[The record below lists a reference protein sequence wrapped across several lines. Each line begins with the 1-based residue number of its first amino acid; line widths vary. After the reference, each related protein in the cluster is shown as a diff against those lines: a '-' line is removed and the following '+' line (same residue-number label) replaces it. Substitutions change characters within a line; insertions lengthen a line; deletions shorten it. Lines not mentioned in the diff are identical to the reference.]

1 MKTIL
6 IIDWPSIEVPESYAR
21 AGYKVIV
28 KGGPGPKD
36 YSAYECVEGVVTIR
50 QLGRAPDAA
59 DFVYAY
65 RPFDE
70 VPGIVGLAKNLQATK
85 LWIHGLSDAQQL
97 EAAALASAQG
107 IELIEFRPDDGMV

>member
-6 IIDWPSIEVPESYAR
+6 IIDWPSPELPESYAR
-21 AGYKVIV
+21 AGFKVIV

-50 QLGRAPDAA
+50 QLDRAPDNA
-59 DFVYAY
+59 DLVYAY
-65 RPFDE
+65 RPFGE
-70 VPGIVGLAKNLQATK
+70 LPAILGTAKNLRAAK
-85 LWIHGLSDAQQL
+85 LWIHGLSEAQRL

-107 IELIEFRPDDGMV
+107 MALIEFRPDDGMV